1 MRIQNL
7 PAAGLLAALA
17 AAFLVPGVSAEG
29 TAEWP
34 FLRHYDQGHL
44 HRIALPIGG
53 IGTGTVSLGGRGD
66 LRDWEIANR
75 PAKGFTPAG
84 AFFAI
89 RLKAEGAPPVLR
101 ALQGPVEVF
110 AYEGPEGAAEAG
122 NPGLPCFRE
131 CSFDASYP
139 FGQVNLADP
148 ALPVKVRLRAFNPL
162 VPADLESSGIPAA
175 FLTYEVVN
183 VSGAALDVTVCGSLP
198 NFIGNDGTKT
208 LAKGNRNAYREGRFV
223 RGLLLSSDGVDP
235 AAESWGTVALT
246 TAVSEACTYR
256 TSWLKDA
263 WGTPLLDF
271 WDDLADDGALV
282 ERAAAG
288 DTPRASLAV
297 RASIPAGGRR
307 EFRFF
312 LTWHFP
318 NRFAWSESRLGNY
331 YTTLYKDAWDAAE
344 RTAAE
349 AAQLEEDTVAFV
361 SAFSHGDL
369 PEAVK
374 EAALFNLSTLRSQTV
389 FRTED
394 GRFYAWEGCN
404 DRSGCCFGSC
414 THVWNYDQAVAFLFG
429 DIARSLREVEFGH
442 QTGPDGLMSFR
453 AKLPPGTERWG
464 KAAADGQ
471 MGCLMKLYRDWQLS
485 GDDAMLRAL
494 WPNAR
499 KALEFCWIPGGWDAN
514 KDGVMEGCQH
524 NTMDVEYFG
533 PNPEMEFW
541 YLGALQ
547 AASKMALHVGD
558 KAFAKTCASLFAQ
571 GSLWTDANLFNGRYY
586 IHRIVPPM
594 DPANIAPG
602 LLVGMGTTDL
612 KNPDYQ
618 LGNACL
624 VDQLVGQLMAHV
636 CGLGYLARPENVRAA
651 LGSVMTYNRRD
662 SLADHFNCMR
672 SFALGDESA
681 LLLASYPDGRPANP
695 FPYFSEVWTGL
706 EYTAAAGMIYEGEA
720 GNGLKCIADVRAR
733 YDGLKRNPYDEAEC
747 GHHYGR
753 AMAAWAAVLAL
764 TGFRYSAV
772 EGTLEFAAAEGTR
785 FWSNGAAFGTIQVK
799 KVRERMT
806 VKLSVVKGRLP
817 FRTFTLS
824 GYGKASFPASHAVED
839 GTSRAFEVFPAK
851 ERARR

>member
-1 MRIQNL
+1 MKYKSF
-7 PAAGLLAALA
+7 PPDGFAAALA
-17 AAFLVPGVSAEG
+17 AAFLVAAAPAAGA
-29 TAEWP
+29 AEWP

-44 HRIALPIGG
+44 ARIALPLGG

-110 AYEGPEGAAEAG
+110 AYEGPEGAGEAG

-162 VPADLESSGIPAA
+162 VPADLESSGIPVAI
-175 FLTYEVVN
+175 LTYEVAN
-183 VSGAALDVTVCGSLP
+183 VSDAELDVTVCGSLP
-198 NFIGNDGTKT
+198 NFIGNDGTKV
-208 LAKGNRNAYREGRFV
+208 LAKGNRNTYREGRFV
-223 RGLLLSSDGVDP
+223 RGILMSSDGVEA

-246 TAVSEACTYR
+246 TAVSETCTYR

-271 WDDLADDGALV
+271 WDDLADDGALT

-288 DTPRASLAV
+288 ETPRASLAV
-297 RASIPAGGRR
+297 RASIPAGGKR

-318 NRFAWSESRLGNY
+318 NRFAWSETRIGNY

-349 AAQLEEDTVAFV
+349 AVGLEEDTVAFV
-361 SAFSHGDL
+361 SSFAQGDL

-374 EAALFNLSTLRSQTV
+374 EAALFNLSTLRSQTC

-404 DRSGCCFGSC
+404 DRSGCCFGTC
-414 THVWNYDQAVAFLFG
+414 AHVWNYDQAVAFLFG
-429 DIARSLREVEFGH
+429 DIARSLREVEFAH
-442 QTGPDGLMSFR
+442 ETGPDGLMSFR
-453 AKLPPGTERWG
+453 AKLPLGTERWG

-485 GDDAMLRAL
+485 GDEGMLKAL

-499 KALEFCWIPGGWDAN
+499 KAMEFCWIPGGWDAN

-547 AASKMALHVGD
+547 AASKMALRVGD

-586 IHRIVPPM
+586 IHKIVPPM

-602 LLVGMGTTDL
+602 LLVGMGSTDF

-636 CGLGYLARPENVRAA
+636 CGLGYLARPENVRAS

-672 SFALGDESA
+672 SFALGDESG

-706 EYTAAAGMIYEGEA
+706 EYTAAAGMIYEGDVA
-720 GNGLKCIADVRAR
+720 NGLKCISDVRAR

-753 AMAAWAAVLAL
+753 AMAGWAAVLAL

-772 EGTLEFAAAEGTR
+772 DGTLEFAALEGTR
-785 FWSNGAAFGTIQVK
+785 FWSNGAAYGAIQVK
-799 KVRERMT
+799 QVRERMV

-817 FRTFTLS
+817 FRTFTLA
-824 GYGKASFPASHAVED
+824 GYGKASFPGSYAVES
-839 GTSRAFEVFPAK
+839 GQSRSFEVFPAK
-851 ERARR
+851 DRTPR